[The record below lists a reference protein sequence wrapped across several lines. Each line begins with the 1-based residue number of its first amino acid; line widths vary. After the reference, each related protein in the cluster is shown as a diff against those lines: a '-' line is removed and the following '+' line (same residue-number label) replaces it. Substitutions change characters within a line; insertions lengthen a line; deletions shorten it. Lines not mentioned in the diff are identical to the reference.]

1 MSGDFPKMEGPI
13 LTYISNQMG
22 PTANFSIDLVG
33 TFANLQVYAR

>member
-22 PTANFSIDLVG
+22 STANFSIDLVG